1 MKLATKLVMQ
11 GNIPKLRK
19 HKLKYLG
26 IRAMVHRPYLPK
38 VTHAV
43 HEW

>member
-11 GNIPKLRK
+11 GNILKLRK
-19 HKLKYLG
+19 YKLKYLR
-26 IRAMVHRPYLPK
+26 IRAMVHRSYLPK